1 MMRKLFLFTVV
12 ICSIFHGV
20 LCRKEQ
26 DNQGRP
32 PPPPPPPPPPVKP
45 PSTTV
50 ATPLPSP
57 HNVPPPPLTPA
68 PLLPNQCSFGEAD
81 LDSIDSSEGYA
92 EANTLYI
99 LANDPAEC
107 SGIVDM
113 LELCFYV
120 TGDVKNA
127 YSVQFLA
134 FQRRYAGGAVRSYH
148 RLGTASA
155 NVGTYF
161 VDGEGGEAA
170 CEILDLDLRL
180 NEGDVLGFV
189 TEQGFSIAFSA
200 SDGRNVFQYVPS
212 SQQQRQQSA
221 DDVSELQY
229 LSATELKQA
238 NNTATPVLK
247 IIMSKWHVLLIAII
261 SESVLCR
268 HH

>member
-1 MMRKLFLFTVV
+1 MRFWRYEWSFAMMRKLFLFTVV

-20 LCRKEQ
+20 MCRKEQ

-32 PPPPPPPPPPVKP
+32 PPPPPRPPPPPG
-45 PSTTV
+45 TTE

-68 PLLPNQCSFGEAD
+68 PLLPNQCSFGDAD
-81 LDSIDSSEGYA
+81 LDSSEGYA

-107 SGIVDM
+107 SGIVDS
-113 LELCFYV
+113 LELCFYI

-134 FQRRYAGGAVRSYH
+134 FQRRYADGAVRSYH

-170 CEILDLDLRL
+170 CEILDLANVLRL

-200 SDGRNVFQYVPS
+200 SDGRNVFRYVPS
-212 SQQQRQQSA
+212 SQQQGQKQLSA
-221 DDVSELQY
+221 DDVSALQY
-229 LSATELKQA
+229 LSATQLKQA

-247 IIMSKWHVLLIAII
+247 IIMSK
-261 SESVLCR
+261 
-268 HH
+268 